1 MKLINLICLIL
12 VFFHSSQAQESE
24 VFDEKNQAQAFAI
37 LSAQYSKDAYL
48 LTQKSYFS
56 NNIYDIKQNCDTA
69 IELCQ
74 TAIVYADS
82 AFNAAYDT
90 CEYGMMVMLQAK
102 DYQLRTI
109 AGLEKLKSIN
119 DAEWI
124 HSLSEKSMY
133 ASANAIVDAYSA
145 SLFFEWTEV
154 LDSNIETTDS
164 IPLTEESEASD
175 RELTRLEADEYS
187 YMTVKELYGKRLVEI
202 DNELALLEQ
211 EKNGTNDE
219 RLDMAIAEINMEKL
233 EYLRKMKG
241 SEDRLIS
248 VRNDL
253 SEEML
258 QIVHKDIFT
267 TDKKGFYNKNVPIPT
282 ENKIPDGL
290 IFKVQ
295 IGFFKSQ
302 LDPTHFDGIFPLSSQ
317 KVDDTYYRYEAGNF
331 SNYNDAK
338 KAQKAVVDKGYSDSF
353 VIAYFNGEKI
363 SIHEAL
369 KKEKATD

>member
-1 MKLINLICLIL
+1 ML
-12 VFFHSSQAQESE
+12 VFIHSNQAQENK

-37 LSAQYSKDAYL
+37 LSAQYSKDVYL
-48 LTQKSYFS
+48 LTQKSYFA
-56 NNIYDIKQNCDTA
+56 NNIYDIRKNCDTA

-74 TAIVYADS
+74 TAIMYADS

-90 CEYGMMVMLQAK
+90 CEYGMIVMLQAK
-102 DYQLRTI
+102 DYQLRTV
-109 AGLEKLKSIN
+109 AGLEKIKSVN

-145 SLFFEWTEV
+145 SLLFEWTEV
-154 LDSNIETTDS
+154 LDSNMEITDS
-164 IPLTEESEASD
+164 ILIAEGDETSD
-175 RELTRLEADEYS
+175 RELTRLETDEFS
-187 YMTVKELYGKRLVEI
+187 YMTVKELYSKRLVEI
-202 DNELALLEQ
+202 DNELTLLE
-211 EKNGTNDE
+211 EGKNGNNDE
-219 RLDMAIAEINMEKL
+219 KIDMAIAEINMEKL

-267 TDKKGFYNKNVPIPT
+267 TKKEGFYNKSVPIPT
-282 ENKIPDGL
+282 GNKIPDGL

-302 LDPTHFDGIFPLSSQ
+302 LDPAHFDGIFPLSSQ

-338 KAQKAVVDKGYSDSF
+338 EAQKAVIDKGYSDSF

-369 KKEKATD
+369 KKRE